1 MWLLMRVAARTA
13 RGEGRQ
19 SPGESAALADS
30 LSTAFMIM
38 PETLSPVERAVFLLH
53 EVFDYD
59 HAEVR
64 RRLSA
69 RAK

>member
-1 MWLLMRVAARTA
+1 MAARTA
-13 RGEGRQ
+13 RGEARPVAGRIGRIGD
-19 SPGESAALADS
+19 P